1 MNDKIIAYA
10 FPGQSEAVRI
20 GLGRTVW
27 IMEEGETFPRSIS
40 KTWRDKL
47 PEGATEMSPEEFIK
61 KFPPAEGSVVY
72 RENARRA
79 EKQP

>member
-27 IMEEGETFPRSIS
+27 IMVEGETFPRSIS

-47 PEGATEMSPEEFIK
+47 PSGATELPPDEFIRM
-61 KFPPAEGSVVY
+61 FPPEEGSVVF
-72 RENARRA
+72 RENARR
-79 EKQP
+79 K